1 MSLTM
6 MMLMV
11 RLHAA
16 VLDETRSYGDV
27 EMMIITHHR
36 HGRFTGRLAHAYSHI
51 DKLAS
56 KKKKNQGG
64 KGKGCVCVCVASA
77 LTMGFDLH
85 DIHLFHVFFHFLVL
99 DSAHATRTAGG
110 EAFCC
115 LSLHEKKRKL
125 PGAKWQQG
133 GEERV
138 SG

>member
-1 MSLTM
+1 M

-56 KKKKNQGG
+56 KKKRIRVGRERG
-64 KGKGCVCVCVASA
+64 VCVCVCGERIDD
-77 LTMGFDLH
+77 GF
-85 DIHLFHVFFHFLVL
+85 
-99 DSAHATRTAGG
+99 
-110 EAFCC
+110 
-115 LSLHEKKRKL
+115 
-125 PGAKWQQG
+125 
-133 GEERV
+133 
-138 SG
+138 